1 MATTTAQ
8 IQQLYVA
15 YLGRAADKA
24 GLDYWSAELNASPA
38 TLTLEDLRANFV
50 NEQPEYAAAYAGLS
64 RVDAVTKIYNNLFG
78 RAPDAAGLTY
88 WTTGGGANVP
98 ADDLLVAFINGAG
111 TTDAQTI
118 TNKVLVAEIYTST
131 AGDNFLAA
139 DAATIVS
146 GVTDNASI
154 TTALD
159 LLTDGSLSGIAVPAG
174 ISALKADIAADAAVT
189 AFEANNVA
197 TLKAL
202 NTELATL
209 STTGDK
215 AGLIADYTA
224 STATTYAGL
233 VTDLEA
239 GITAARGSLDTDA
252 LTAAVATDTTA
263 LANARTAYLTET
275 GTTNA
280 VANTAAYDAAVKAD
294 AANTG
299 ANTADITEA
308 RATFDAYA
316 ANTNNATAFAAAVKA
331 AGLADGTTSA
341 QIYTTL
347 SAAGT
352 SDATVKAITD
362 AFASISAFSGVQ
374 TVAGLERAEAVADAN
389 LTAATTAVT
398 ATANGTAWKTA
409 YDKLAA
415 DTASLNASKA
425 VDAFEAKYTVTDT
438 AHEALVNTAASTQT
452 ALGANAALKVV
463 DVAAAGN
470 LTAGTAGSDVFY
482 FASKV
487 DQANDVSIT
496 FNAKDSVFLGEG
508 YTLNSAATVDATTGF
523 ITGGD
528 NNKLEVFFVQDG
540 ANVKAVVETNVT
552 GSTTADLSAAS
563 ATDGAAVITL
573 TGVTVAELT
582 FANGVISHVA

>member
-139 DAATIVS
+139 DASSIIS
-146 GVTDNASI
+146 GVTTNASI

-159 LLTDGSLSGIAVPAG
+159 KLTDGSLSGIAVPAAV
-174 ISALKADIAADAAVT
+174 SALKADIAADAAVT
-189 AFEANNVA
+189 AFETNNVA

-202 NTELATL
+202 SAELATL

-215 AGLIADYTA
+215 AGLIGDTTA
-224 STATTYAGL
+224 STATTYAAQA
-233 VTDLEA
+233 TALEA
-239 GITAARGSLDTDA
+239 AIVTARGSLDTEA
-252 LTAAVATDTTA
+252 LTATVATDTSN
-263 LANARTAYLTET
+263 LATARTAFLTET

-280 VANTAAYDAAVKAD
+280 VTATAAYEAAVKAD

-299 ANTADITEA
+299 ASAGDITQA
-308 RATFDAYA
+308 QATFNAYA
-316 ANTNNATAFAAAVKA
+316 ANTNNTAAFNAAVKA

-347 SAAGT
+347 SAADT
-352 SDATVKAITD
+352 SDAVVKSITD
-362 AFASISAFSGVQ
+362 AFASISAFSGVKA
-374 TVAGLERAEAVADAN
+374 VAALERAEAVADAN
-389 LTAATTAVT
+389 LETAGDAITSPA
-398 ATANGTAWKTA
+398 GLAWKAA
-409 YDKLAA
+409 YDKLVT

-438 AHEALVNTAASTQT
+438 AYDALVSTAGSTQDAVT
-452 ALGANAALKVV
+452 ANAALKVV
-463 DVAAAGN
+463 TA
-470 LTAGTAGSDVFY
+470 TAGSTTPGTDNSDVFY

-487 DQANDVSIT
+487 DQTNDVTVT
-496 FNAKDSVFLGEG
+496 FNAKDSLFLGEG
-508 YTLNSAATVDATTGF
+508 YTLNKTATVDANTGF

-528 NNKLEVFFVQDG
+528 NNKLEVFFVQKG
-540 ANVKAVVETNVT
+540 ADVQAVIETNVT
-552 GSTTADLSAAS
+552 GSTTADLSAA
-563 ATDGAAVITL
+563 AAADGAAVITL